1 MAFCKTSWQHMEKTH
16 SFLLL
21 EGLSAQALTSEG
33 LGLDPTS
40 ALSACALSKLGRGGN
55 ILNLTTCT

>member
-1 MAFCKTSWQHMEKTH
+1 MGETH
-16 SFLLL
+16 LFLLL

-33 LGLDPTS
+33 VGSDPTS
-40 ALSACALSKLGRGGN
+40 ALSTCALSKLGRGEN